1 MSATPKDNRV
11 KGTLWDIP
19 HWIIYTMILMTC
31 LATVPPAIILWAR
44 AVPSDK
50 PRIHIFQNMDHQ
62 PKYSA
67 QQENLLFKDSR
78 SMRPPV
84 AGTVARGGMMDD
96 THFWLGQVD
105 GQYATDFP
113 TQVTVDD
120 ALLDRGQ
127 SRYDIYCLPCHG
139 VTGMGDGPVHDR
151 AMVLLNNG
159 TNGTVWVQPRNLHQP
174 DMADQSPGKLFQTI
188 SNGFGNMAG
197 YASQIPPADRW
208 AIVAWVYALQV
219 GRNAPADAVP
229 NSGSLP
235 VVSHNLD
242 GGGGS

>member
-1 MSATPKDNRV
+1 MSGTPKDNRV

-19 HWIIYTMILMTC
+19 HWIIYTLILMTC
-31 LATVPPAIILWAR
+31 VATVPPAIILWAR
-44 AVPSDK
+44 SVPSDK

-62 PKYSA
+62 PIYKA
-67 QQENLLFKDSR
+67 QQENLLFKDGR
-78 SMRPPV
+78 AMRPPV
-84 AGTVARGGMMDD
+84 AGTVARGAMVDD

-113 TQVTVDD
+113 PQVTVDD

-139 VTGMGDGPVHDR
+139 VTGAGNGPVHDR

-159 TNGTVWVQPRNLHQP
+159 TNGTVWVQPRNLHQ
-174 DMADQSPGKLFQTI
+174 ADQADQAPGKLFQTI

-229 NSGSLP
+229 NADSLP
-235 VVSHNLD
+235 VVSRNLGD
-242 GGGGS
+242 GGDS